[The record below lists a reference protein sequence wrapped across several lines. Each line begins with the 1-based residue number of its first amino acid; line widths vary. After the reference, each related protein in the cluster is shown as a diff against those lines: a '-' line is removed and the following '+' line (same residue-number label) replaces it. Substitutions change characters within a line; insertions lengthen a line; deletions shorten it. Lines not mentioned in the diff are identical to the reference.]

1 MFNTKR
7 GSVTVYRSGWYSL
20 LLTQASL
27 LQATMSISS
36 IQSKIVHITKATLY
50 KFHFTIITS
59 RSTSYLLFM
68 FWLFFFFFGESLLL
82 LLFNFTT
89 PVDSINSF
97 SFFNIKQHII
107 FLTDSLSSSLVNSIN
122 FYIYFLTSSAFLY
135 LINLNYMTSYS
146 YYWGNVT
153 SSLLIFIIFILWL

>member
-82 LLFNFTT
+82 LVFNFTT